1 MGYQPQKSKKHIFG
15 QFISCFCPTFFKF
28 FPTFFQVFPTFSS
41 FCSTFFK
48 SFQLFSS
55 LFIFTHPSTQILDL
69 SLLHLLSIWR
79 LGNME
84 QKGSLCDGFRASVG
98 WQECEYLLI
107 ILNVLSYLLIVFV
120 LLCED
125 HGEVLTFR
133 VRTRLCFKREF
144 LTPSV
149 SMFST

>member
-1 MGYQPQKSKKHIFG
+1 MRDKGHIY
-15 QFISCFCPTFFKF
+15 IEVLRWVIHLKRPIYFKF
-28 FPTFFQVFPTFSS
+28 FPTFFKFFQHFQVFVQLFSS
-41 FCSTFFK
+41 FSNC
-48 SFQLFSS
+48 LS